1 VVYQDVVPVKSAA
14 DWWSVAETT
23 MWAGEVVVLEP
34 GQEVLVAFLGVGPM
48 ASIGPFAKCGLNET
62 FRFSVGAWRIRPREA
77 MANAEF
83 GAGVAEL
90 VRAIA
95 ASVVR
100 EQTADPDA
108 VLGIK
113 SDGVV

>member
-1 VVYQDVVPVKSAA
+1 
-14 DWWSVAETT
+14 

-48 ASIGPFAKCGLNET
+48 AGIGPFAKCGLNET
-62 FRFSVGAWRIRPREA
+62 FRFSIGARRIRPGEA
-77 MANAEF
+77 MTNAEF

-90 VRAIA
+90 VRAVA
-95 ASVVR
+95 TSVVG
-100 EQTADPDA
+100 EQSADPDA

-113 SDGVV
+113 NDGVV